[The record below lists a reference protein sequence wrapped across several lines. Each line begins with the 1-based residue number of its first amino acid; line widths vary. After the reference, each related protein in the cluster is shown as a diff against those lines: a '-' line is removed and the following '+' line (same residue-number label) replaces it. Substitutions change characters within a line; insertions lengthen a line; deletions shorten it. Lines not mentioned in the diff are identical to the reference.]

1 MQRKPAAPV
10 LKPLD
15 IFEQDDDEEEVG
27 SDNKQLPQ
35 TKKPLA
41 LSNLQSIIQ
50 TGPSAPSSAESG
62 GDRPW
67 LQLNLVVKCMNGDLG
82 DGKYSGKLGV
92 VQRLI
97 EDGFGGELRM
107 VDSLDVIVLDQDEC
121 RPTLPALGAPVL
133 IVAGEYA
140 GGRGIFEALGPTGK
154 DAVVKIEVPKSHQG
168 RTLTLSLA
176 QVCSIVNVK

>member
-1 MQRKPAAPV
+1 MQRKPAPV

-15 IFEQDDDEEEVG
+15 IFEQDDDEQVETGNQPAVA
-27 SDNKQLPQ
+27 Q

-50 TGPSAPSSAESG
+50 TSPTAPSAG
-62 GDRPW
+62 GERPW
-67 LQLNLVVKCMNGDLG
+67 LQLNLIVKCMNGDLG

-92 VQRLI
+92 VQRLV
-97 EDGFGGELRM
+97 EGGFGGELRM

-121 RPTLPALGAPVL
+121 RPTLPAIGALVL

-140 GGRGIFEALGPTGK
+140 GGRGSFEALGLTGK
-154 DAVVKIEVPKSHQG
+154 DAVVKIEAPKSHQG
-168 RTLTLSLA
+168 RTLTLPLA
-176 QVCSIVNVK
+176 EVCNFLP